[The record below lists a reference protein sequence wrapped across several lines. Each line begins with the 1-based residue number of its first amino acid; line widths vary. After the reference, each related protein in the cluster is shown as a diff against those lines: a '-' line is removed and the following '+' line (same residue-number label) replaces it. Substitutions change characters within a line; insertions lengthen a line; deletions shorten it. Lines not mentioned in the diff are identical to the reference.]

1 VTTTAYSQLFSFF
14 GLQQNP
20 FNVSPDLRFLF
31 TTPAYQSTLAEL
43 LFAVQNRQ
51 GLMLLTGE
59 AGAGKTTLLQ
69 QLLDTLHR
77 RGISSSYIFHS
88 RLDSDDLFQF
98 ILEDFGVSCT
108 SRRKADVLQVLHRWL
123 VQRHR
128 AGDTPVIIID
138 EAQVIPGAT
147 LDELRLLLNLESSNG
162 KLVQIILAGQPE
174 LDEKLRRT
182 ELRQLR
188 QRVMFRCRLPL
199 LTLAETSA
207 YIQSRLTSAGLNE
220 LQLFP
225 PETISAI
232 FDYSKGIP
240 RTVNLIG
247 EHALINAYAGQ
258 KCTVTPE
265 DIRYIAS
272 DFDLIE
278 NPLSLNPGEPKE
290 ERGGVLRFP
299 HFSPEPGSLSALRM
313 AFVSQQSFGVNAP
326 SPLGAALQSG
336 PELVLE
342 KAFPLPAQ
350 SEAAPVAI
358 PTPASTEQRSE
369 PSRKISEG
377 TAPLKRE
384 AIAPDQPMASRPEPR
399 NGSGATRSWHRAKN
413 TSRFAEYWK
422 DVADSFRRDAR
433 ACYSEVTGMLAGKR
447 INRNRTSPAR

>member
-1 VTTTAYSQLFSFF
+1 MTTTAYSQLFSFF

-31 TTPAYQSTLAEL
+31 TTPAYQSTLSEL
-43 LFAVQNRQ
+43 LFAIQNRQ

-69 QLLDTLHR
+69 QLLDTLNR
-77 RGISSSYIFHS
+77 RGVSSSYIFHS

-98 ILEDFGVSCT
+98 ILEDFGVPCS
-108 SRRKADVLQVLHRWL
+108 SRRKGDVLQVLHRWL
-123 VQRHR
+123 VERHR

-138 EAQVIPGAT
+138 EGQVVPAAT

-199 LTLAETSA
+199 LNLEETSA
-207 YIQSRLTSAGLNE
+207 YIQSRLTIAGLNE

-225 PETISAI
+225 PDTIAAI
-232 FDYSKGIP
+232 FGYSKGIP
-240 RTVNLIG
+240 RTVNLLG

-258 KCTVTPE
+258 KSSVTPE
-265 DIRYIAS
+265 DIRYIAA

-278 NPLSLNPGEPKE
+278 NPLSLNPGELKE
-290 ERGGVLRFP
+290 ERDGVLRFP

-313 AFVSQQSFGVNAP
+313 AFVSQQAFGVNAATLL
-326 SPLGAALQSG
+326 SATSQSG

-342 KAFPLPAQ
+342 QGLGLPPPAPL
-350 SEAAPVAI
+350 APMPIAI
-358 PTPASTEQRSE
+358 PKEQQAKSSRATLEGAVPVVASESALSSTPAARI
-369 PSRKISEG
+369 K
-377 TAPLKRE
+377 TAEHSAR
-384 AIAPDQPMASRPEPR
+384 
-399 NGSGATRSWHRAKN
+399 TRGWHSHKHR
-413 TSRFAEYWK
+413 SRFAKYWRE
-422 DVADSFRRDAR
+422 VARSFRQDAR
-433 ACYSEVTGMLAGKR
+433 ACYSDFSAMLGGKR
-447 INRNRTSPAR
+447 LHRNGTSPAR